1 MHGMWTY
8 AGKSHVFNIKNI
20 IIPKLVSNGILVFQQ
35 AVNNKEMPFRHE
47 LARLHRALYISD

>member
-1 MHGMWTY
+1 MWTY